1 VKIKVI
7 SGNYELTPA
16 DSLQQEGSEYES
28 DYWNCFKYVRLLL

>member
-1 VKIKVI
+1 MKIKII

-28 DYWNCFKYVRLLL
+28 DY